1 MANSMTSI
9 IIKTTVTLNRGD
21 TFVFS
26 SWVCVADGA
35 RSLQRYLTMTPN
47 QEIGLM
53 TLPEV
58 VTGSLVENFN
68 EISLYNQVADFESE
82 STSNSNSTPP

>member
-1 MANSMTSI
+1 
-9 IIKTTVTLNRGD
+9 
-21 TFVFS
+21 
-26 SWVCVADGA
+26 
-35 RSLQRYLTMTPN
+35 MTPN